1 MELKGDLG
9 ILGILDLIQ
18 TLSNMGKTGKLE
30 IVLPT
35 REKGEIFFKNG
46 KLIHAHSI
54 DNIGKEA
61 LIEILNW
68 KSGSFRFVENII
80 LPSPT
85 IDEETS
91 KSVLD
96 AMVLQDEFKNKED
109 ILNFVPIIN
118 DKVEVEN
125 FSLNIDEWRFLN
137 LVDGKKRCCDII
149 EYMGTEKVKMI
160 KIVEELYKKGIISFR
175 KEKENG

>member
-1 MELKGDLG
+1 MELKGDIGVLG
-9 ILGILDLIQ
+9 ILELIQ

-35 REKGEIFFKNG
+35 REKGELFFKNG

-68 KSGSFRFVENII
+68 NKGSFRFVENII
-80 LPSPT
+80 LPAPT
-85 IDEETS
+85 IDDETS
-91 KSVLD
+91 KSVLE
-96 AMVLQDEFKNKED
+96 AISLQDEFKTKED
-109 ILNFVPIIN
+109 ILNHIPILNEKI
-118 DKVEVEN
+118 EIEN

-137 LVDGKKRCCDII
+137 LIDGKKKCCDII
-149 EYMGTEKVKMI
+149 EEMGTEKIKMI
-160 KIVEELYKKGIISFR
+160 NIVEELNKKGIISFR
-175 KEKENG
+175 KE

>member
-1 MELKGDLG
+1 MELKGDIGVLG
-9 ILGILDLIQ
+9 VLELIQ

-35 REKGEIFFKNG
+35 KEKGELFFKNG

-68 KSGSFRFVENII
+68 NKGTFRFVENVI
-80 LPSPT
+80 LPAPT

-91 KSVLD
+91 KSVLE
-96 AMVLQDEFKNKED
+96 AISLQDEFKTKEN
-109 ILNFVPIIN
+109 ILNFIPILN
-118 DKVEVEN
+118 ERVEAEN
-125 FSLNIDEWRFLN
+125 FSLNVDEWRFLN
-137 LVDGKKRCCDII
+137 LIDGKKRCCDII
-149 EYMGTEKVKMI
+149 EEMGTEKIKMI
-160 KIVEELYKKGIISFR
+160 NIVEELNKKGIISFR
-175 KEKENG
+175 KE